1 MGSEL
6 VKWVLESSWE
16 LFDIQDI
23 ERSQKDPDFTTQ
35 IKRPP
40 LFSMSWPGVTL
51 VDRVCPFKVLV
62 SVAVVGSKVEMAW
75 SWKLWT
81 ATPTPVHKSE
91 DRWARTPYIFFS
103 YRFPRNGGRTKAN
116 SCLTFPLV
124 SLFLTLYA
132 GIWSIENYFVNQMG
146 NLMNPWNQK
155 KDLQYLYLCN

>member
-62 SVAVVGSKVEMAW
+62 SVAVVGSKVEMA
-75 SWKLWT
+75 
-81 ATPTPVHKSE
+81 
-91 DRWARTPYIFFS
+91 
-103 YRFPRNGGRTKAN
+103 
-116 SCLTFPLV
+116 
-124 SLFLTLYA
+124 
-132 GIWSIENYFVNQMG
+132 
-146 NLMNPWNQK
+146 
-155 KDLQYLYLCN
+155 